1 MNNDTNFIRTIE
13 LLKRNM
19 SNELTIAFN
28 DPQTV
33 EIMLNPDGSLWVEKL
48 GKRSEK
54 VGFYDKIRATA
65 FMEIISAFHNKEL
78 TSSQPILECE
88 FPLDG
93 SRFSGLISPVTS
105 GPCFTIRKKAISIF
119 TLNQYVE
126 NKVMTIQ
133 QKDYIEKAISNHKN
147 ILVIGGTGSGKTTLV
162 NAIIEE
168 MVKQKPEERPVIIE
182 DTGEIQCSATN
193 SVQLHTT
200 IDVSMTDLL
209 KTTLRMRP
217 DRILVGEVRGPEA
230 LDLLMAWNTGHP
242 GGSATLHAN
251 DAKAGLDRLETLISM
266 NPNAPKEIKPLIAEA
281 VNIVVCISRTN
292 TGREI
297 KEILEVVGYDN
308 NENKYI
314 TNLL

>member
-1 MNNDTNFIRTIE
+1 MNDTKFSRTIE
-13 LLKRNM
+13 LLQRNM
-19 SNELTIAFN
+19 STELITALN
-28 DPQTV
+28 DPRTV
-33 EIMLNPDGSLWVEKL
+33 EVMLNPDGSLWVEKL
-48 GKRSEK
+48 GQPSEK
-54 VGFYDKIRATA
+54 VGNYEKTKAMA
-65 FMEIISAFHNKEL
+65 FMETISAYHNKEL
-78 TSSQPILECE
+78 TANKPILECE
-88 FPLDG
+88 LPLDG

-119 TLNQYVE
+119 TLSQYVE
-126 NKVMTIQ
+126 NGVMNEHQKECITSAIQ
-133 QKDYIEKAISNHKN
+133 NHKN

-168 MVKQKPEERPVIIE
+168 MVNQRPEERPVIIE

-266 NPNAPKEIKPLIAEA
+266 NKNAPADIRPLIAEA
-281 VNIVVCISRTN
+281 VNIVICIARTAS
-292 TGREI
+292 GRVI
-297 KEILEVVGYDN
+297 KEIIEVTGFNNSDN
-308 NENKYI
+308 TY
-314 TNLL
+314 TTRNL